1 MVERQG
7 HQHIQMVGQNLKQ
20 LHRIPVDVLRHQ
32 VREREGERE
41 PTSTHFDGHFPEAG
55 NTEQPFVGAIL
66 NELTRIGTESRITT
80 NKPEKRVRIE

>member
-1 MVERQG
+1 MVRQ
-7 HQHIQMVGQNLKQ
+7 NPKQ
-20 LHRIPVDVLRHQ
+20 LYRIPVDMLRHQ

-41 PTSTHFDGHFPEAG
+41 PASTPFDGHFPEAG

-66 NELTRIGTESRITT
+66 NELPRIGTEGRITA